1 MCEVHTARLRALGVQ
16 GVDQPTQDPKPSTGP
31 LRASHGLLAAG
42 PHLGGSMGVRPHG
55 PPCGL
60 PSPRVDPESQP
71 MRVTIRNH
79 NWDLSFVDRLPS
91 GDAGEMDPIGVP
103 SKEIRVAL
111 QQTSVDVIDTLIHE
125 LLHAA
130 LPDISEEAIAE
141 TATDIA
147 RVLHR
152 LGVRVEHAK

>member
-1 MCEVHTARLRALGVQ
+1 
-16 GVDQPTQDPKPSTGP
+16 
-31 LRASHGLLAAG
+31 
-42 PHLGGSMGVRPHG
+42 
-55 PPCGL
+55 
-60 PSPRVDPESQP
+60 
-71 MRVTIRNH
+71 
-79 NWDLSFVDRLPS
+79 LPS

-103 SKEIRVAL
+103 GKEIRVAL

-130 LPDISEEAIAE
+130 LPDISEEAITE

-152 LGVRVEHAK
+152 LGVRVEHEK

>member
-1 MCEVHTARLRALGVQ
+1 MPPV
-16 GVDQPTQDPKPSTGP
+16 
-31 LRASHGLLAAG
+31 GL
-42 PHLGGSMGVRPHG
+42 
-55 PPCGL
+55 
-60 PSPRVDPESQP
+60 ESQP

-103 SKEIRVAL
+103 GKEIRVAL

-125 LLHAA
+125 LMHAA
-130 LPDISEEAIAE
+130 LPDISEEAITE